1 MSGGADIAQ
10 TKDVLLAIAGSDEA
24 FARLVRAHEA
34 WLRRVLRRVCGD
46 ASVADDV
53 AQVAFVKAWRRI
65 GDLRDAALF
74 APWLR
79 RIALNAAL
87 DAVKRRGLEAA
98 PLTDVA
104 ELAARD
110 EESDRRLDLDA
121 AMRRLSF
128 AQRAC
133 VQLAYG
139 EGMSHAEIGEALRM
153 PVGTVKSH
161 IARAVPLLR
170 VWLKEWSV
178 TYG

>member
-1 MSGGADIAQ
+1 MSDAADSAQ
-10 TKDVLLAIAGSDEA
+10 TKDVLLAIAGSDAA
-24 FARLVRAHEA
+24 FARLVRAHEG

-46 ASVADDV
+46 AAIADDV
-53 AQVAFVKAWRRI
+53 AQIALVKAWRRI
-65 GDLRDAALF
+65 GDLRDASLF

-87 DAVKRRGLEAA
+87 DAVKRGGLEAS
-98 PLTDVA
+98 PLADVA
-104 ELAARD
+104 DVVAGDA
-110 EESDRRLDLDA
+110 ESDRRLDLDA

-139 EGMSHAEIGEALRM
+139 EGMSHAEIGEALRL

-170 VWLKEWSV
+170 IWLKDWSV
-178 TYG
+178 EHG